1 MIEGPNQTEAESYAI
16 SQREPRQSVFLSA
29 TLDRFG
35 SADTTKHR
43 VRDLSGQ
50 GMPIDQAGGLQVG
63 ATVLVTVGQLEAVD
77 ATIVWIKEGA
87 AGVKFAKGTYAD
99 SYFTIDSENA
109 CAVSLAVPFRERA
122 GPNRTPNCGRSDHVT
137 RYLA

>member
-1 MIEGPNQTEAESYAI
+1 MSEGPDQTEAESYPI
-16 SQREPRQSVFLSA
+16 LQREPRQSVFLSA

-50 GMPIDQAGGLQVG
+50 GMRIDQAGGLQVG
-63 ATVLVTVGQLEAVD
+63 ATVLVTVGQLEAVG

-99 SYFTIDSENA
+99 SYFTI
-109 CAVSLAVPFRERA
+109 LLGKP
-122 GPNRTPNCGRSDHVT
+122 
-137 RYLA
+137 

>member
-1 MIEGPNQTEAESYAI
+1 MTEGPDETEAESYAL

-35 SADTTKHR
+35 SVDTTKHR

-50 GMPIDQAGGLQVG
+50 GMRIDQAGGLRVG
-63 ATVLVTVGQLEAVD
+63 ATVLVTVGQLEAVG

-87 AGVKFAKGTYAD
+87 AGVKFAKGIDPDQARGNAAVRTKANILPHPEKQRGALAGWVAD
-99 SYFTIDSENA
+99 LDNPY
-109 CAVSLAVPFRERA
+109 RR
-122 GPNRTPNCGRSDHVT
+122 
-137 RYLA
+137 